1 MSLSTWLRD
10 YLYRPLGG
18 NRKGR
23 ARTYVNLL
31 ITMLLGGLWH
41 GASIKFV
48 LWGALHGGGLAIERW
63 AADAAGGRR
72 PSKSPWARALAT
84 VVVFHFVCFCWIFF
98 RAKDMAQAGEVIA
111 GLADW
116 SQPAQLVTPFML
128 VLLAIGMAVQFTP
141 RDLLVRLDHLYQRLP
156 VWGVGAL
163 SGAALLLIE
172 LLGGDSTAPFI
183 YFQF

>member
-1 MSLSTWLRD
+1 
-10 YLYRPLGG
+10 
-18 NRKGR
+18 
-23 ARTYVNLL
+23 VNLT

-48 LWGALHGGGLAIERW
+48 LWGALHGSGLAIERW
-63 AADAAGGRR
+63 AADASGGRR
-72 PSKSPWARALAT
+72 ALKPLWARALAT

-98 RAKDMAQAGEVIA
+98 RAKDLAQAGEVIA
-111 GLADW
+111 GLVDW

-128 VLLAIGMAVQFTP
+128 VLLAIGLAVQFTP
-141 RDLLVRLDHLYQRLP
+141 RDLLVRLDHLYQSLP